1 MVDLDNTNTCKSLR
15 YNQAPGR
22 FPRYV
27 ITNHRLD
34 QSLDQFIPICS
45 PLSYGVAR
53 SIKLICLLIG
63 IPLIWLCYLKS
74 SILNKVANSSDAV
87 MKLFCVV

>member
-1 MVDLDNTNTCKSLR
+1 MVDLDNINTCKSLR

-27 ITNHRLD
+27 ITNHRVD

-53 SIKLICLLIG
+53 SIKSNMSVNRDSIDLALL
-63 IPLIWLCYLKS
+63 LENLVL
-74 SILNKVANSSDAV
+74 
-87 MKLFCVV
+87 

>member
-1 MVDLDNTNTCKSLR
+1 MVDLDSTNTCKSLR

-22 FPRYV
+22 FLRYV

-34 QSLDQFIPICS
+34 QSLYQFIPICS

-53 SIKLICLLIG
+53 SIKFNMSVNRGSIDLALL
-63 IPLIWLCYLKS
+63 LDDLVL
-74 SILNKVANSSDAV
+74 
-87 MKLFCVV
+87 